1 MVVAGATIIFEI
13 LYSDTRD
20 SAGEISRTNAN
31 RKSQTRI
38 DCYVLSSTTVVKE
51 KIASADNACDAH
63 HNAPVLRTL
72 ASSIIPS

>member
-1 MVVAGATIIFEI
+1 MVVAEAAIIFVFYIRIPETA
-13 LYSDTRD
+13 LAKYRGLNSNHKL
-20 SAGEISRTNAN
+20 E
-31 RKSQTRI
+31 TRI

-63 HNAPVLRTL
+63 HNAAVLHTL

>member
-38 DCYVLSSTTVVKE
+38 VCYVLSSTTVVKE

-63 HNAPVLRTL
+63 HNASVLRTL

>member
-1 MVVAGATIIFEI
+1 MVVAEAAIIFVFYTPIPETTPAKYHA
-13 LYSDTRD
+13 L
-20 SAGEISRTNAN
+20 NAN

-38 DCYVLSSTTVVKE
+38 VCYVLSSTVVVKE

-63 HNAPVLRTL
+63 HNASVLRTL